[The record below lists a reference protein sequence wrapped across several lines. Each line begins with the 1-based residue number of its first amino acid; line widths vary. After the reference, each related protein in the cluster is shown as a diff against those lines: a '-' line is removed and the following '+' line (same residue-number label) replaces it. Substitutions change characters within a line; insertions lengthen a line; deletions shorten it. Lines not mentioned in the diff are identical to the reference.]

1 MDARVKPAHD
11 GRHQMKRAVL
21 SFTAALAIVCALA
34 TAPSTAAVPPKQKS
48 SPALS

>member
-1 MDARVKPAHD
+1 
-11 GRHQMKRAVL
+11 MKRAVL